1 MTMTL
6 SARRTLVVPDRLAL
20 RARRLHSARSRQQ
33 GVQVMAI
40 EQAAARLA
48 GGFVRPVD
56 TDSLRLA
63 LQDVLPMA
71 ALGELDAIKALPGM
85 VSAATR
91 TLERVWLSGI
101 DLPARAGRHPRLAAL
116 AALEAAVLVQLPPTM
131 VRPAG
136 IAAAALER
144 LTPGTFRCAGWP
156 VRARC
161 RRGSTARRS

>member
-1 MTMTL
+1 MTL

-85 VSAATR
+85 VSAATS

-116 AALEAAVLVQLPPTM
+116 AALAALEAAVLAQLPPTM

-136 IAAAALER
+136 RHCGRGAR
-144 LTPGTFRCAGWP
+144 TPRACAG
-156 VRARC
+156 RA
-161 RRGSTARRS
+161 G

>member
-1 MTMTL
+1 
-6 SARRTLVVPDRLAL
+6 
-20 RARRLHSARSRQQ
+20 
-33 GVQVMAI
+33 MAI

-101 DLPARAGRHPRLAAL
+101 DPPARAGRHPRLAAL
-116 AALEAAVLVQLPPTM
+116 AALEAAVLVQLPPKM

-144 LTPGTFRCAGWP
+144 LTHAPAVLGSLDVDGISDQAPCWR
-156 VRARC
+156 VLRAPR
-161 RRGSTARRS
+161 STGLDCGV